1 MATINTNPGAMIAL
15 QNLNKTNM
23 DLQQVQQRINTG
35 LAVSSAKD
43 NGGVFAIAQS
53 MRADVGGYKA
63 VTQSLDLATSTVD
76 VALAAGE
83 AISDLLV
90 EMKEKALAGA
100 DTSLDTASRNALN
113 EDFKAL
119 RDQINTIVS
128 NAEFNGTNLIDGSN
142 TAGISALA
150 NADGSNTITINDE
163 DMSLGGTIVTV
174 AATASFG
181 TAAAA
186 STQAAAIETSLDN
199 LNASLARLGTG
210 SKSLEVHKTLSASC
224 PTPWKRASAISS
236 TPIWPK
242 SPPVCSRCRS
252 SSSWAFRRSPS
263 PTRRRARFWASSDR
277 PRIVVGRLRRFVGF
291 SFSRPSRH
299 PMR

>member
-53 MRADVGGYKA
+53 MRADVAGYTA
-63 VTQSLDLATSTVD
+63 VTQSLDLASSTVD
-76 VALAAGE
+76 VGLAAGE

-100 DTSLDTASRNALN
+100 DTSLDTASRTALN
-113 EDFKAL
+113 EDFKSL
-119 RDQINTIVS
+119 RDQIGTIVA
-128 NAEFNGTNLIDGSN
+128 NAEFNGTNLIDGSI
-142 TAGISALA
+142 TPGISALA
-150 NADGSNTITINDE
+150 NADGSNTITIDDE
-163 DMSLGGTIVTV
+163 DLSLGGTIVTV
-174 AATASFG
+174 AATASFS

-186 STQAAAIETSLDN
+186 STQATAIETSLNN

-210 SKSLEVHKTLSASC
+210 SKSLEVHKS
-224 PTPWKRASAISS
+224 
-236 TPIWPK
+236 
-242 SPPVCSRCRS
+242 
-252 SSSWAFRRSPS
+252 
-263 PTRRRARFWASSDR
+263 
-277 PRIVVGRLRRFVGF
+277 FVGKL
-291 SFSRPSRH
+291 SDALEKGIGNLVDADLAKESARLQSLQVKQQLGIQALSIANSAPSTILGYFR
-299 PMR
+299 